1 MNQELVKLSVNM
13 GSEIALAST
22 HRIIKKFGAERVS
35 DSAADEL
42 RKILELL
49 GENISRQAVELAF
62 HAHRKTIKP
71 EDIILASKNFIK

>member
-1 MNQELVKLSVNM
+1 MSLDTD
-13 GSEIALAST
+13 SEIALASI

-42 RKILELL
+42 RRILEIV
-49 GENISRQAVELAF
+49 GENVARQAVELAR

-71 EDIILASKNFIK
+71 EDISLASKSVLKY

>member
-1 MNQELVKLSVNM
+1 LIIDTN
-13 GSEIALAST
+13 SEIALASV

-42 RKILELL
+42 RKVLELV
-49 GENISRQAVELAF
+49 GENVARQAVELAR

-71 EDIILASKNFIK
+71 EDISLASKSILKY

>member
-1 MNQELVKLSVNM
+1 MIIDTN
-13 GSEIALAST
+13 SEIALASV

-42 RKILELL
+42 RKVLELV
-49 GENISRQAVELAF
+49 GENVARQAVELAR

-71 EDIILASKNFIK
+71 EDISLASKSILKY

>member
-1 MNQELVKLSVNM
+1 LSLDTD
-13 GSEIALAST
+13 SEIALASV

-42 RKILELL
+42 RRILEIV
-49 GENISRQAVELAF
+49 GENVARQAVELAR

-71 EDIILASKNFIK
+71 EDISLASKSVLKY

>member
-1 MNQELVKLSVNM
+1 MIIDTN
-13 GSEIALAST
+13 SEIALASV

-42 RKILELL
+42 RKVLELV
-49 GENISRQAVELAF
+49 GENVARQAVELAR

-71 EDIILASKNFIK
+71 EDISLASKGILKY

>member
-1 MNQELVKLSVNM
+1 MSLDTD
-13 GSEIALAST
+13 SEIALASV

-42 RKILELL
+42 RRILEIV
-49 GENISRQAVELAF
+49 GENVARQAVELAR

-71 EDIILASKNFIK
+71 EDISLASKSILKY

>member
-1 MNQELVKLSVNM
+1 MSLDTD
-13 GSEIALAST
+13 SEIALASV

-42 RKILELL
+42 RRILEMV
-49 GENISRQAVELAF
+49 GENVARQAVELAR

-71 EDIILASKNFIK
+71 EDISLASKSVLKY

>member
-1 MNQELVKLSVNM
+1 MGVNVE
-13 GSEIALAST
+13 SEIALASA

-42 RKILELL
+42 RKILEVV
-49 GENISRQAVELAF
+49 GENISKQAVELAL

-71 EDIILASKNFIK
+71 EDIILASKNFVR

>member
-1 MNQELVKLSVNM
+1 MSLDTD
-13 GSEIALAST
+13 SEIALASV

-42 RKILELL
+42 RRILEIV
-49 GENISRQAVELAF
+49 GENVARQAVELAR

-71 EDIILASKNFIK
+71 EDISLASKSVLKY

>member
-1 MNQELVKLSVNM
+1 LVIDTN
-13 GSEIALAST
+13 SEIALASV

-42 RKILELL
+42 RKVLELV
-49 GENISRQAVELAF
+49 GENVAKQAVELAR

-71 EDIILASKNFIK
+71 EDITLASKSIIKY

>member
-1 MNQELVKLSVNM
+1 MIIDTN
-13 GSEIALAST
+13 SEIALASV

-42 RKILELL
+42 RKVLELV
-49 GENISRQAVELAF
+49 GENVARQAVELAR

-71 EDIILASKNFIK
+71 EDISLASKSILK